1 MFLYACCKISWGE
14 TMKLTISLAQMDV
27 IGGEPEKNLDKG
39 SVFIAEAINRDSDLV
54 VFPEM
59 WTTGFNWKRNR
70 EIASKQEAILE
81 QIADM
86 AKESRM
92 WINGSMLALNE
103 NGEVA
108 NTSILY
114 SPDGERAAVYRK
126 VHLFSFHGEDKH
138 MAPGDGLA
146 TAETP
151 WGKVGL
157 AVCYDIRFPELFR
170 SYALQGVEMILSP
183 IAFPHPRLEH
193 WKILS
198 RARAIENQ
206 FFMVSTNQV
215 GLADRA
221 KGEEIRFFGHSA
233 IIDPWGEAVVEG
245 NDSDEELLTAT
256 VDMEMVED
264 IREKMKVFQ
273 DRKPEVYELG

>member
-1 MFLYACCKISWGE
+1 
-14 TMKLTISLAQMDV
+14 MKVTISLAQFDV
-27 IGGEPEKNLDKG
+27 ISGEPEKNLDKG
-39 SVFIAEAINRDSDLV
+39 SVYIADAIHRDSDLI

-59 WTTGFNWKRNR
+59 WTTGFNWKRNK
-70 EIASKQEAILE
+70 EIAIKQEEVLE

-86 AKESRM
+86 AKESRL
-92 WINGSMLALNE
+92 WINGSMLTLND
-103 NGEVA
+103 NGEVS

-114 SPDGERAAVYRK
+114 SPDGERAAIYNK

-138 MAPGDGLA
+138 MAPGSGLA

-157 AVCYDIRFPELFR
+157 SICYDIRFPELFR
-170 SYALQGVEMILSP
+170 SYALQGVKMILCP

-193 WKILS
+193 WSILS

-206 FFMVSTNQV
+206 CYMVSTNQV
-215 GLADRA
+215 GLSEPSK
-221 KGEEIRFFGHSA
+221 KGEIRFFGHSA
-233 IIDPWGEAVVEG
+233 IINPWGEAVVEG
-245 NDSDEELLTAT
+245 NDTDEVLLTAT

-264 IREKMKVFQ
+264 VREKMKVFQ
-273 DRKPEVYELG
+273 DRKPGVYQLD